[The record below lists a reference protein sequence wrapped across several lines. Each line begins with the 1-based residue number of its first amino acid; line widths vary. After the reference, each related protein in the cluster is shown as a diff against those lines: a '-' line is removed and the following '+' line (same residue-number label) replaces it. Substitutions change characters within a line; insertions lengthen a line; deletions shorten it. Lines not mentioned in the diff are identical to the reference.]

1 MNRQAKK
8 IASLLLSAT
17 LLCGSLTLVG
27 CGVREVS
34 DDDFRS
40 SPSYSF
46 DLLSNEKPTINSTI
60 PHTFIDLTTYYTFA
74 GVGNMTVKVTEGSH
88 TTFTATTDD
97 PMATLYTPKFK
108 PSECKSVAIIYRT
121 DMDKDGELYAD
132 R

>member
-40 SPSYSF
+40 SPS
-46 DLLSNEKPTINSTI
+46 
-60 PHTFIDLTTYYTFA
+60 
-74 GVGNMTVKVTEGSH
+74 
-88 TTFTATTDD
+88 
-97 PMATLYTPKFK
+97 
-108 PSECKSVAIIYRT
+108 
-121 DMDKDGELYAD
+121 
-132 R
+132 

>member
-46 DLLSNEKPTINSTI
+46 DLLSNEKPTVNSTI
-60 PHTFIDLTTYYTFA
+60 PHTFVDLTTYFTFA

-88 TTFTATTDD
+88 TTFTATADD
-97 PMATLYTPKFK
+97 PMATLYTP
-108 PSECKSVAIIYRT
+108 
-121 DMDKDGELYAD
+121 
-132 R
+132 